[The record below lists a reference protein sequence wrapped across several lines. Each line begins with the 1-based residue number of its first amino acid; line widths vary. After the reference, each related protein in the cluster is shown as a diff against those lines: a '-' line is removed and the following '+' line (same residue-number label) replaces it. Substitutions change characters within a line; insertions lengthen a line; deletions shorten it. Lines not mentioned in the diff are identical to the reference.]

1 MLNGKELLDN
11 NTHIIYE
18 KITTDELPLKV
29 IEVTLAKD
37 DPNLIPPKHWHRS
50 LEFIIPLT
58 ASIELWSNGE
68 TYSIA
73 RNGLA
78 IINSQAIH
86 TAKIIE
92 SEDCFKSIVIQI
104 KYDFLKK
111 CYPAFDNIYFS
122 NHIVP
127 EIEQKLV
134 VLLTN
139 LSLEY
144 QQTTE
149 FKLLTINGYLYLII
163 SILLKYQKK
172 IRKVGY
178 FLQSDQ
184 KLQEFMKILFYLDE
198 HYSQALD
205 VSSIANQ
212 FNFSYGY
219 LARLFKKHLNI
230 TVKQY
235 LTAQRLEH
243 CTNDLIHTN
252 LTITEIAMKNGFSS
266 TKSFNREFK
275 LKYHETPQVYRNKV
289 RK

>member
-1 MLNGKELLDN
+1 M
-11 NTHIIYE
+11 
-18 KITTDELPLKV
+18 
-29 IEVTLAKD
+29 
-37 DPNLIPPKHWHRS
+37 
-50 LEFIIPLT
+50 
-58 ASIELWSNGE
+58 
-68 TYSIA
+68 
-73 RNGLA
+73 
-78 IINSQAIH
+78 
-86 TAKIIE
+86 
-92 SEDCFKSIVIQI
+92 
-104 KYDFLKK
+104 
-111 CYPAFDNIYFS
+111 
-122 NHIVP
+122 
-127 EIEQKLV
+127 
-134 VLLTN
+134 
-139 LSLEY
+139 SLEY

-178 FLQSDQ
+178 LLQSDQ

-243 CTNDLIHTN
+243 CTNDLVHTN

>member
-1 MLNGKELLDN
+1 M
-11 NTHIIYE
+11 
-18 KITTDELPLKV
+18 
-29 IEVTLAKD
+29 
-37 DPNLIPPKHWHRS
+37 
-50 LEFIIPLT
+50 
-58 ASIELWSNGE
+58 
-68 TYSIA
+68 
-73 RNGLA
+73 
-78 IINSQAIH
+78 
-86 TAKIIE
+86 
-92 SEDCFKSIVIQI
+92 
-104 KYDFLKK
+104 
-111 CYPAFDNIYFS
+111 
-122 NHIVP
+122 
-127 EIEQKLV
+127 
-134 VLLTN
+134 
-139 LSLEY
+139 SLEY

-243 CTNDLIHTN
+243 CTNDLVHTN

-275 LKYHETPQVYRNKV
+275 LNYHETPQVYRNKV